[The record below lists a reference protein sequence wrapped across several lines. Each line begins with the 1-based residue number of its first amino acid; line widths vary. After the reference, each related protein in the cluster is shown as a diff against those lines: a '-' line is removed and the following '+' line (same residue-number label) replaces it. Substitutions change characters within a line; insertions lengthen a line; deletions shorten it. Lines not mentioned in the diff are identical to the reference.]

1 MSYFRKFVSFLTVLI
16 FLCGITFTFNYGV
29 KANEPDA
36 LGIDPWLSIFHDA
49 QNTGF
54 SNSIL
59 QPPFE
64 EAWIFEGES
73 SQYTRFG
80 EGSAVYNNIVYVSN
94 MPNTRGSSSE
104 LVAIDLEEGEE
115 LWRADIDG
123 RLAFGK
129 PAIAPELELIYI
141 ATSNGYGQ
149 RGVGESWV
157 SAITFDG
164 DVEWSERVPG
174 AIFGSPLFADDGV
187 YVQTVYGKKVEGKDY
202 DTESEPGDLIK
213 LNAEDGSVEWT
224 QELKGSMFLVDL
236 VFFDTPLAYRDGVL
250 FSATSNIGINFT
262 KGTIYFLPN
271 SVIYAFDSESGD
283 LIWEIDLGND
293 YVFSGGV
300 SCDDE
305 NVYICWHHLTTN
317 ARILEV
323 SAFEVDTGDLVW
335 TYEMSGGISFCSTP
349 IIGKEHI
356 FINDREGNLIAINKE
371 SGKKSWSKKVGD
383 ITEATMIA
391 SNAGYAFGVASIIS
405 NNRFTG
411 SRIQAFDLEAKGKS
425 VWKEDVDSEILTHVA
440 IYGKYLV
447 LTGNSG
453 VYCYESE
460 MPELIVS
467 PEKLEIGEIERNT
480 TEDFPISI
488 RNKGKEGLEG
498 KVSTDVPWIKFKPNK
513 IDDKTNE
520 LIVTIDTYGLELKE
534 YSGNIVIE
542 SNGGNKKILVTMTVV
557 DTTPPSVEFDF
568 SDLINIENKYYTNNP
583 NYVLKGKTEPGAIL
597 EIGGEEVEIDS
608 EGNFEFELS
617 LKEGENKIEIKTT
630 DDVGNTGTQEAII
643 FLDTTPPNVKLTTE
657 NYTLSKEPN
666 IYIMGQLDD
675 KDAILTINGDKVELA
690 PNGTFAVL
698 VFLKRGEN
706 LFEIKAVDKIGNAK
720 IINLTIVYPENV
732 LIVLYVGKKTGEV
745 NAKTVNLDV
754 APFIHK
760 KTGRTMVPLRFIG
773 EALGAQVDWDNAER
787 KVTYTLYGRT
797 IELWIDKSTALVN
810 GNPVV
815 VDPAPYIVSG
825 RTVVP
830 LRFVSENLG
839 AAVEWEDKT
848 QRITIRFPAP

>member
-1 MSYFRKFVSFLTVLI
+1 
-16 FLCGITFTFNYGV
+16 V
-29 KANEPDA
+29 KANEPDEF
-36 LGIDPWLSIFHDA
+36 GIDPWLSIFHDSR
-49 QNTGF
+49 NTGF
-54 SNSIL
+54 SNSVL

-64 EAWIFEGES
+64 EAWVFEGEGGQS
-73 SQYTRFG
+73 SRFG
-80 EGSAVYNNIVYVSN
+80 EGSTVFNNVLYVPN

-115 LWRADIDG
+115 LWRAEVDG

-129 PAIAPELELIYI
+129 PAIAPDLELIYI
-141 ATSNGYGQ
+141 ATSNGYGGKGTGQ
-149 RGVGESWV
+149 SWI

-164 DVEWSERVPG
+164 DIEWSEDVPG
-174 AIFGSPLFADDGV
+174 AIFGSPLYEDDGV
-187 YVQTVYGKKVEGKDY
+187 YVQTLYGKKVEGKDY
-202 DTESEPGDLIK
+202 DTESEPGELIK

-236 VFFDTPLAYRDGVL
+236 MFFDTPLAYKDDVVFAASSNLGV
-250 FSATSNIGINFT
+250 NHT

-283 LIWEIDLGND
+283 LIWEVDLGD
-293 YVFSGGV
+293 EYVLSGGV

-305 NVYICWHHLTTN
+305 NVYICWHHLVNET
-317 ARILEV
+317 RVLEV
-323 SAFEVDTGDLVW
+323 SAFEIDTGDLVW

-349 IIGKEHI
+349 LVGKEHI

-391 SNAGYAFGVASIIS
+391 SNAGYAFGVATIIS
-405 NNRFTG
+405 NNKLAG

-425 VWKEDVDSEILTHVA
+425 VWKEDIDDDILTHVA
-440 IYGKYLV
+440 LYGKYLI
-447 LTGNSG
+447 LTGNLG
-453 VYCYESE
+453 IYCYESE
-460 MPELIVS
+460 MPELSVS
-467 PEKLEIGEIERNT
+467 PEKLEIGEIERNIIK
-480 TEDFPISI
+480 DNPISVQ
-488 RNKGKEGLEG
+488 NKGKEGLEG
-498 KVSTDVPWIKFKPNK
+498 KVSSDVSWIKVSPEK
-513 IDDKTNE
+513 IDDKTSE
-520 LIVTIDTYGLELKE
+520 LIITVDTHGLELKE
-534 YSGNIVIE
+534 YSGNIIIE
-542 SNGGNKKILVTMTVV
+542 SNGGNKKITVTMTVV
-557 DTTPPSVEFDF
+557 DTTPPVLEFDF
-568 SDLINIENKYYTNNP
+568 SDLINLEDKYYTNNP
-583 NYVLKGKTEPGAIL
+583 NYVLKGKTEQGAIL

-617 LKEGENKIEIKTT
+617 LKEGENKIEIKTA
-630 DDVGNTGTQEAII
+630 DDVGNTGTQETII
-643 FLDTTPPNVKLTTE
+643 YLDTTPPNITLATQ

-666 IYIMGQLDD
+666 IYIMGQLDE
-675 KDAILTINGDKVELA
+675 KNAVITINGDKVELA
-690 PNGTFAVL
+690 PNGSFAVL

-706 LFEIKAVDKIGNAK
+706 LFEIKAVDRIGNEK
-720 IINLTIVYPENV
+720 VINLTIVYPENV
-732 LIVLYVGKKTGEV
+732 LIVLNVGKKTGEV

-773 EALGAQVDWDNAER
+773 EALGAKVDWNNAER

-810 GNPVV
+810 GDPVV

-839 AAVEWEDKT
+839 AAVEWESKT
-848 QRITIRFPAP
+848 QRITIKFPAP

>member
-1 MSYFRKFVSFLTVLI
+1 MSYFRKFVSFLTILVL
-16 FLCGITFTFNYGV
+16 LCGITLTFNYSV
-29 KANEPDA
+29 KANEPDEF
-36 LGIDPWLSIFHDA
+36 GIDPWLSIFHDSR
-49 QNTGF
+49 NTGF
-54 SNSIL
+54 SNSVL

-64 EAWIFEGES
+64 EAWVFEGEGGQS
-73 SQYTRFG
+73 SRFG
-80 EGSAVYNNIVYVSN
+80 EGSTVFNNVLYVPN

-115 LWRADIDG
+115 LWRAEVDG

-129 PAIAPELELIYI
+129 PAIAPDLELIYI
-141 ATSNGYGQ
+141 ATSNGYGGKGTGQ
-149 RGVGESWV
+149 SWI

-164 DVEWSERVPG
+164 DIEWSEDVQG
-174 AIFGSPLFADDGV
+174 AIFGSPLYEDDGV
-187 YVQTVYGKKVEGKDY
+187 YVQTLYGKKVEGKDY
-202 DTESEPGDLIK
+202 DTESEPGELIK

-236 VFFDTPLAYRDGVL
+236 MFFDTPLAYKDDVVFAASSNLGV
-250 FSATSNIGINFT
+250 NHT

-283 LIWEIDLGND
+283 LIWEVDLGD
-293 YVFSGGV
+293 EYVLSGGV

-305 NVYICWHHLTTN
+305 NVYICWHHLVNET
-317 ARILEV
+317 RVLEV
-323 SAFEVDTGDLVW
+323 SAFEIDTGDLVW

-349 IIGKEHI
+349 LVGKEHI

-391 SNAGYAFGVASIIS
+391 SNAGYAFGVATIIS
-405 NNRFTG
+405 NNKLAG

-425 VWKEDVDSEILTHVA
+425 VWKEDIDDDILTHVA
-440 IYGKYLV
+440 LYGKYLI
-447 LTGNSG
+447 LTGNLG
-453 VYCYESE
+453 IYCYESE
-460 MPELIVS
+460 MPELSVS
-467 PEKLEIGEIERNT
+467 PEKLEIGEIERNIIK
-480 TEDFPISI
+480 DNPISVQ
-488 RNKGKEGLEG
+488 NKGKEGLEG
-498 KVSTDVPWIKFKPNK
+498 KVSSDVSWIKVSPEK
-513 IDDKTNE
+513 IDDKTKE
-520 LIVTIDTYGLELKE
+520 LIVTIDTHGLELKE
-534 YSGNIVIE
+534 YSGNIIIE
-542 SNGGNKKILVTMTVV
+542 SNGGNKKITVTMTVV
-557 DTTPPSVEFDF
+557 DTTPPVLEFDF
-568 SDLINIENKYYTNNP
+568 SDLINLEDKYYTNNP
-583 NYVLKGKTEPGAIL
+583 NYVLKGKTEQGAIL

-617 LKEGENKIEIKTT
+617 LKEGENKIEIKTA
-630 DDVGNTGTQEAII
+630 DDVGNTGTQETII
-643 FLDTTPPNVKLTTE
+643 YLDTTPPNITLATQ

-666 IYIMGQLDD
+666 IYIMGQLDE
-675 KDAILTINGDKVELA
+675 KNAVITINGDKVELA
-690 PNGTFAVL
+690 PNGSFAVL

-706 LFEIKAVDKIGNAK
+706 LFEIKAVDRIGNEK
-720 IINLTIVYPENV
+720 VINLTIVYPENV
-732 LIVLYVGKKTGEV
+732 LIVLNVGKKTGEV

-773 EALGAQVDWDNAER
+773 EALGAKVDWNNAER

-810 GNPVV
+810 GDPVV

-839 AAVEWEDKT
+839 AAVEWESKT
-848 QRITIRFPAP
+848 QRITIKFPAP

>member
-1 MSYFRKFVSFLTVLI
+1 MSYFRKFVSFLTILVL
-16 FLCGITFTFNYGV
+16 LCGITLTFNYSV
-29 KANEPDA
+29 KANEPDEF
-36 LGIDPWLSIFHDA
+36 GIDPWLSIFHDSR
-49 QNTGF
+49 NTGF
-54 SNSIL
+54 SNSVL

-64 EAWIFEGES
+64 EAWVFEGEGGQS
-73 SQYTRFG
+73 SRFG
-80 EGSAVYNNIVYVSN
+80 EGSTVFNNVLYVPN

-115 LWRADIDG
+115 LWRAEVDG

-129 PAIAPELELIYI
+129 PAIAPDLELIYI
-141 ATSNGYGQ
+141 ATSNGYGGKGTGQ
-149 RGVGESWV
+149 SWI

-164 DVEWSERVPG
+164 DIEWSEDVPG
-174 AIFGSPLFADDGV
+174 AIFGSPLYEDDGV
-187 YVQTVYGKKVEGKDY
+187 YVQTLYGKKVEGKDY
-202 DTESEPGDLIK
+202 DTESEPGELIK

-236 VFFDTPLAYRDGVL
+236 MFFDTPLAYKDDVVFAASSNLGV
-250 FSATSNIGINFT
+250 NHT

-283 LIWEIDLGND
+283 LIWEVDLGD
-293 YVFSGGV
+293 EYVLSGGV

-305 NVYICWHHLTTN
+305 NVYICWHHLVNET
-317 ARILEV
+317 RVLEV
-323 SAFEVDTGDLVW
+323 SAFEIDTGDLVW

-349 IIGKEHI
+349 LVGKEHI

-391 SNAGYAFGVASIIS
+391 SNAGYAFGVATIIS
-405 NNRFTG
+405 NNKLAG

-425 VWKEDVDSEILTHVA
+425 VWKEDIDDDILTHVA
-440 IYGKYLV
+440 LYGKYLI
-447 LTGNSG
+447 LTGNLG
-453 VYCYESE
+453 IYCYESE
-460 MPELIVS
+460 MPELSVS
-467 PEKLEIGEIERNT
+467 PEKLEIGEIERNIIK
-480 TEDFPISI
+480 DNPISVQ
-488 RNKGKEGLEG
+488 NKGKEGLEG
-498 KVSTDVPWIKFKPNK
+498 KVSSDVSWIKVSPEK
-513 IDDKTNE
+513 IDDKTSE
-520 LIVTIDTYGLELKE
+520 LIITVDTHGLELKE
-534 YSGNIVIE
+534 YSGNIIIE
-542 SNGGNKKILVTMTVV
+542 SNGGNKKITVTMTVV
-557 DTTPPSVEFDF
+557 DTTPPVLEFDF
-568 SDLINIENKYYTNNP
+568 SDLINLEDKYYTNNP
-583 NYVLKGKTEPGAIL
+583 NYVLKGKTEQGAIL

-617 LKEGENKIEIKTT
+617 LKEGENKIEIKTA
-630 DDVGNTGTQEAII
+630 DDVGNTGTQETII
-643 FLDTTPPNVKLTTE
+643 YLDTTPPNITLATQ

-666 IYIMGQLDD
+666 IYIMGQLDE
-675 KDAILTINGDKVELA
+675 KNAVITINGDKVELA
-690 PNGTFAVL
+690 PNGSFAVL

-706 LFEIKAVDKIGNAK
+706 LFEIKAVDRIGNEK
-720 IINLTIVYPENV
+720 VINLTIVYPENV
-732 LIVLYVGKKTGEV
+732 LIVLNVGKKTGEV

-773 EALGAQVDWDNAER
+773 EALGAKVDWNNAER

-810 GNPVV
+810 GDPVV

-839 AAVEWEDKT
+839 AAVEWESKT
-848 QRITIRFPAP
+848 QRITIKFPAP